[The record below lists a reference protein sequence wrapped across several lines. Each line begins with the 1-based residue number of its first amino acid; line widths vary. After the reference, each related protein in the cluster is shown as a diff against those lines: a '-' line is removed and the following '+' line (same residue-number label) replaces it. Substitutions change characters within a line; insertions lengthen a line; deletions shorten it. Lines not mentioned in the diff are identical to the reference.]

1 MENKYYTPDLED
13 IHIGYECEIFEKD
26 LYAKKEWEKI
36 VADADTLASGCS
48 ECYYQDI
55 KQIKLRTK
63 YLDKQDIESLGWKL
77 NGKLF
82 EITLSNDYETFLYKL
97 KHIKN
102 ENVIKITLT
111 YTSSKENFKNSVC
124 YVGTCSSINELRTIM
139 KLIQISTP

>member
-1 MENKYYTPDLED
+1 MENKYYTPNLTDL
-13 IHIGYECEIFEKD
+13 HIGYECEWYDINI
-26 LYAKKEWEKI
+26 WESK
-36 VADADTLASGCS
+36 VLDKYGLFASLLNETKTS
-48 ECYYQDI
+48 LI
-55 KQIKLRTK
+55 KKLRTK
-63 YLDKQDIESLGWKL
+63 YLDKKDIESLGWKL

-102 ENVIKITLT
+102 VNVIKITLT